1 MLRFFIFFLFYTTLF
16 SAEVTQYH
24 WKKNKS
30 YLTFLEENALPLKHL
45 YYNLDRDDQFLTKEI
60 ITGVPYQILTA
71 TNGVVEQILLP
82 LTNELQI
89 HIYKDKKTSI
99 YKFEAIPIK
108 SIIKKEAFFLNIVS
122 SPNYTIVKKTGSKK
136 LARAFESSFKNSLN
150 FKNVQKKD
158 RIVML
163 YDQAYRLGN
172 SFAMPIPKAS
182 MIEIRGKKHTVYLNH
197 DGYYYNKKGARVQGF
212 LLKTPVKGAR
222 ISSYFSKRRFHPI
235 LKKWKAHHGVDY
247 AARRGTPIH
256 AAGNG
261 KVIFAGRAGGYGN
274 MIKIR
279 HSSRYETR
287 YAHMKSFRKGIR
299 KGKYVKKGSVIGY
312 VGSTGRST
320 GPHLHFELRKYGK
333 PINPLKVV
341 KVTTKKLYG
350 TPRREFLDL
359 RDFYDENIEFHLKH
373 KTKFKRKA
381 HIDRKCYFT
390 TLK

>member
-16 SAEVTQYH
+16 GAEVTQYH
-24 WKKNKS
+24 WKKDKS

-71 TNGVVEQILLP
+71 TNGVIEQILLP

-89 HIYKDKKTSI
+89 HIYKDKKTST

-108 SIIKKEAFFLNIVS
+108 SIIKKEAFYLQIIS
-122 SPNYTIVKKTGSKK
+122 SPSYTIVKETGSHK

-150 FKNVQKKD
+150 FKNVRKKD
-158 RIVML
+158 RMVML

-182 MIEIRGKKHTVYLNH
+182 MLEIRGKKHTVYLNH
-197 DGYYYNKKGARVQGF
+197 DGYYYDKNCARVQGF
-212 LLKTPVKGAR
+212 LLNVPVKGAR

-235 LKKWKAHHGVDY
+235 LKKWKAHHGIDY
-247 AARRGTPIH
+247 AVRRGTPIH

-261 KVIFAGRAGGYGN
+261 KIIFAGRAGGYGN
-274 MIKIR
+274 LIKIR

-287 YAHMKSFRKGIR
+287 YAHMKSFRKGIK
-299 KGKYVKKGSVIGY
+299 KGKYVKQGDVIGY

-341 KVTTKKLYG
+341 KVTTKKLKG
-350 TPRREFLDL
+350 VARREFLDL
-359 RDFYDENIEFHLKH
+359 RDFYDENIKFHLKN
-373 KTKFKRKA
+373 KTKFKRKK
-381 HIDRKCYFT
+381 HIDRVCYFT
-390 TLK
+390 TIK